1 MKQPYRLFVIL
12 AVLVMPFIAFAQ
24 DRNNDD
30 EVIKLDPRTSRFDA
44 VEGEVL
50 VKFRD
55 NAAVRMTTTR
65 SGEYQTCGIRAVDD
79 VLSSFGMEKVEQ
91 LCPANPTRSLRRSP
105 SYGGGEVVEHDMTKL
120 YRIRLNADDRQRS
133 YELIEQLKQC
143 GDIEYTEPNYIV
155 SALETVSSHPEFV
168 EGSVSR
174 REVEGK
180 GNNYPL
186 SIANC
191 QLSVDGGTRSGA
203 YFNAAAYTSEPMYS
217 TQWGIPAVRLPELW
231 AADTSSNTARKVIAI
246 IDTGVDTD
254 HPDLADNI
262 WTNPNESQTAN
273 GYDND
278 NNGYVDDLH
287 GWDFVNQTGI
297 MHDFNSHGT
306 HCAGIAAAVGT
317 NGIGMTGANPQAL
330 IMPLS
335 ALQSNGT
342 GDIATIIRAINYAA
356 RNGAD
361 VLSMSFGSYAY
372 SIALEQA
379 LAQAYQSAVL
389 VAAAGNDGYHIDPRC
404 CLDPAHAIWDGPMF
418 PAAFTFVLGV
428 QATQQSGGLTGFSNI
443 DCDGPTFSQFGEEQL
458 YNYELRAPGA
468 SIYSTVPNGGYRNYN
483 GTSMAC
489 PLVAG
494 GVSALLHAK
503 PYPTQEMLWGDLI
516 NYSGDNVDFK
526 AVYDAG
532 PAPAVLQFVAYEVCD
547 SSLGDGD
554 NRPDAGE
561 TMDIYPTIRTVWGA
575 TQDITLWIDFAEFE
589 DTTTIEFLQ
598 NNVDFGRSLSAYA
611 KGKSVNPIRMR
622 IADNVVDGRYV
633 KLVLHASSP
642 DAEEDLTFPF
652 TINVE
657 NGVELGGMITDTL
670 VLHADVHYIVT
681 HNLAITETGLL
692 IIEPGT
698 TLKFADNV
706 SISNS
711 GKIYAVGTQDSLI
724 TFTKRDLGVAWKG
737 IRLNYTDTLKYCIFE
752 YGIGSPNSDQAFLYG
767 QISSSAS
774 LINGYRVYQAPYI
787 ENSIIRNNRSGNL
800 TRNLIF
806 INSNMCDNNNY
817 SVEIMDILGFVQGY
831 TATAVL
837 FLPGLHQNV
846 NYVNNNSSGVAIR
859 FQNGGMQADNPFLTE
874 LYANIYGNKFSYNN
888 KEVEYYFDSNTARE
902 ISLNG
907 NIYLG
912 SVREDIVR
920 RRLYDFE
927 YPGSTTFGRIN
938 IDNMATRPVAEAHG
952 IVWKVEVNGH
962 DAQDELDSIPP
973 LGIGSHEFK
982 VYFNRAMDV
991 SVDPMIAMGV
1001 RPPYTQNPITQKGQ
1015 WSADSTIYTV
1025 MLSLTNKFTDGL
1037 NRIYVANARDN
1048 EHFEIPVEN
1057 TRFNVYV
1064 SAAGSLSSEFVA
1076 TPGLGKVDLEW
1087 NNNEVDYN
1095 DFLGYNMYRY
1105 IYDSLLVNR
1114 HYDSN
1119 CSCYV
1124 YDTVFAPTDTV
1135 MLNTSLIQDTLFTDY
1150 DVTPGQRYYYFYKV
1164 MRTDLTESVSP
1175 SKVVSTIPLSSVRGD
1190 ANGSMAVDVAD
1201 VVTTVNYITNQNPQ
1215 PFIFEAADVNA
1226 DGNINVLDIVG
1237 IINIILHPGRA
1248 TASEVATARY
1258 SIEDGILYVE
1268 TPVELGGVQFTFNMP
1283 HDNAIEVLAALN
1295 GFERVNSWVGD
1306 DQYMFMAYSMSGRKL
1321 SAGRH
1326 ALLRIGDAG
1335 IDEIILSDPYG
1346 NNVNAVFNVT
1356 SVDFVENMRIG
1367 EPYPNPFNSSVV
1379 IPFTVKFSESE
1390 EIEFVM
1396 TDAIGCVID
1405 TKNVGR
1411 YGNGSHEYTWTP
1423 SSELKPGIYFIET
1436 KSNGIV
1442 VNKAKVVCVK

>member
-143 GDIEYTEPNYIV
+143 GDIEYAEPNYIV
-155 SALETVSSHPEFV
+155 SALEATSSHPEHV
-168 EGSVSR
+168 EVSVSR
-174 REVEGK
+174 RDVEGK

-217 TQWGIPAVRLPELW
+217 TLWGIPAVRLPELW
-231 AADTSSNTARKVIAI
+231 AADTSSNTACKVIAI

-287 GWDFVNQTGI
+287 GWDFVNQTGDI
-297 MHDFNSHGT
+297 HDFNSHGT

-317 NGIGMTGANPQAL
+317 NGIGITGANPQAL
-330 IMPLS
+330 IMPLA

-361 VLSMSFGSYAY
+361 VLSMSFGTYAY

-389 VAAAGNDGYHIDPRC
+389 VAAAGNDALHIDPRC
-404 CLDPAHAIWDGPMF
+404 CLDPAHAMWDGPMF

-428 QATQQSGGLTGFSNI
+428 QATQQSGGLALFSNI

-547 SSLGDGD
+547 STLGDGD

-561 TMDIYPTIRTVWGA
+561 TLDIYPTIRTVWGA
-575 TQDITLWIDFAEFE
+575 TDNITLWIDFAEFE
-589 DTTTIEFLQ
+589 DNTTVEFLQ

-622 IADNVVDGRYV
+622 IADNVVDGRYIN
-633 KLVLHASSP
+633 LVLHASSP
-642 DAEEDLTFPF
+642 DAEEELAFPF
-652 TINVE
+652 SINVE
-657 NGVELGGMITDTL
+657 NGVELGGMIYDTV
-670 VLHADVHYIVT
+670 VLHPDVHYIVT
-681 HNLAITETGLL
+681 RNLAITETGLL

-698 TLKFADNV
+698 TLKFKDGV
-706 SISNS
+706 GISNS
-711 GKIYAVGTQDSLI
+711 GRIYAEGEPGNMI
-724 TFTKRDLGVAWKG
+724 TFTKSDFGIGWNG
-737 IRLNYTDTLKYCIFE
+737 IRFNKKDTLNYCIFE
-752 YGIGSPNSDQAFLYG
+752 YLDYNTLISYSYPDSIVSDE
-767 QISSSAS
+767 
-774 LINGYRVYQAPYI
+774 NHYI
-787 ENSIIRNNRSGNL
+787 EYMGIAQFYNVIIRNSDTYSGINVSLNSCNIINNFVRYATICNVHFLTNERKTWVVPDNRYVVAHYGSTGNNNIINNK
-800 TRNLIF
+800 TNHAAIDFAAHQDNYMAYDDVPFYNNIF
-806 INSNMCDNNNY
+806 SNNNY
-817 SVEIMDILGFVQGY
+817 D
-831 TATAVL
+831 
-837 FLPGLHQNV
+837 
-846 NYVNNNSSGVAIR
+846 
-859 FQNGGMQADNPFLTE
+859 
-874 LYANIYGNKFSYNN
+874 
-888 KEVEYYFDSNTARE
+888 
-902 ISLNG
+902 
-907 NIYLG
+907 IYLG
-912 SVREDIVR
+912 GDAVRNFTMCILPYLGSAKESVIRQHVD
-920 RRLYDFE
+920 DFE
-927 YPGSTTFGRIN
+927 RYGSETYVRLDLSN
-938 IDNMATRPVAEAHG
+938 ITTRPFPEAHG

-962 DAQDELDSIPP
+962 DAQDEFDSIPP
-973 LGIGSHEFK
+973 LGIGTHEFK
-982 VYFNRAMDV
+982 VYFNRAMDTAV
-991 SVDPMIAMGV
+991 TPMIAMGV
-1001 RPPYTQNPITQKGQ
+1001 RPPYTQNPITQKGH

-1025 MLSLTNKFTDGL
+1025 NLTLSNKFTDGL

-1048 EHFEIPVEN
+1048 EYFEIPVEN
-1057 TRFNVYV
+1057 MRFNVYV
-1064 SAAGSLSSEFVA
+1064 SAAGSLSNEFMA

-1105 IYDSLLVNR
+1105 VYDSVLTNY

-1119 CSCYV
+1119 YGGYV
-1124 YDTVFAPTDTV
+1124 YDTIFAPIDTV
-1135 MLNTSLIQDTLFTDY
+1135 MINTSLIQDTLFTDY

-1164 MRTDLTESVSP
+1164 MRTDLTESLSP

-1248 TASEVATARY
+1248 TASDVATARY
-1258 SIEDGILYVE
+1258 SIEDGILYVN
-1268 TPVELGGVQFTFNMP
+1268 TPVDLGGVQFTFNMP
-1283 HDNAIEVLAALN
+1283 HDNAIEVLEALN

-1306 DQYMFMAYSMSGRKL
+1306 DQYMFMAYSMSGKKL
-1321 SAGRH
+1321 TAGRH

-1335 IDEIILSDPYG
+1335 IDEIVLSDKYG
-1346 NNVNAVFNVT
+1346 NNVNAVFDVT

-1367 EPYPNPFNSSVV
+1367 EPYPNPFSNSVV

-1396 TDAIGCVID
+1396 TDAIGRVID

>member
-143 GDIEYTEPNYIV
+143 GDIEYAEPNYIV

-174 REVEGK
+174 RDVEGK

-389 VAAAGNDGYHIDPRC
+389 VAAAGNDALHIDPRC

-547 SSLGDGD
+547 STLGDGD

-561 TMDIYPTIRTVWGA
+561 TLDIYPTIRTVWGP
-575 TQDITLWIDFAEFE
+575 TQDITLWIDFDEFE

-598 NNVDFGRSLSAYA
+598 NNVEFGRSLSAYA

-622 IADNVVDGRYV
+622 IADNVVDGRFI

-642 DAEEDLTFPF
+642 DAEEDLAFPF

-657 NGVELGGMITDTL
+657 NGVEIGGMITEDMTL
-670 VLHADVHYIVT
+670 YPNVHYIVT
-681 HNLAITETGLL
+681 SLLAVPSHLTLTIL
-692 IIEPGT
+692 PGT
-698 TLKFADNV
+698 VIKFKDDTGIRCEGHINA
-706 SISNS
+706 I
-711 GKIYAVGTQDSLI
+711 GTPDSLI
-724 TFTKRDLGVAWKG
+724 VFTKTDLGQG
-737 IRLNYTDTLKYCIFE
+737 NFRNFSFPRTDTLKYVKFE
-752 YGIGSPNSDQAFLYG
+752 GF
-767 QISSSAS
+767 
-774 LINGYRVYQAPYI
+774 
-787 ENSIIRNNRSGNL
+787 
-800 TRNLIF
+800 
-806 INSNMCDNNNY
+806 NNNDGG
-817 SVEIMDILGFVQGY
+817 SGFSSCY
-831 TATAVL
+831 ENCL
-837 FLPGLHQNV
+837 FLNSRMGYPINHGYYNSCNIYNITANTGLHTGGELISCNIINNKMRRSDDDIVCYLPQIPSLNNCNTFS
-846 NYVNNNSSGVAIR
+846 NYFRGYYVSGVCNIGVNI
-859 FQNGGMQADNPFLTE
+859 FVSENPSYYGSTS
-874 LYANIYGNKFSYNN
+874 ANILKRSIVDINNPNIQYSYSM
-888 KEVEYYFDSNTARE
+888 VDLDSV
-902 ISLNG
+902 LQ
-907 NIYLG
+907 
-912 SVREDIVR
+912 
-920 RRLYDFE
+920 
-927 YPGSTTFGRIN
+927 
-938 IDNMATRPVAEAHG
+938 RPSAEAHG
-952 IVWKVEVNGH
+952 IVWKVEVNGY
-962 DAQDELDSIPP
+962 DAQDEFDSIPP
-973 LGIGSHEFK
+973 LGIGTHQFRI
-982 VYFNRAMDV
+982 YFNRAMDV

-1015 WSADSTIYTV
+1015 WNADSTIYTV
-1025 MLSLTNKFTDGL
+1025 NITLTNNFTDGL

-1057 TRFNVYV
+1057 MRFNVYV
-1064 SAAGSLSSEFVA
+1064 SAAGSLSSEFMA

-1248 TASEVATARY
+1248 TASDLATARY

-1283 HDNAIEVLAALN
+1283 HDNAIEVLEALN

-1306 DQYMFMAYSMSGRKL
+1306 DQYMFMAYSMSGKKL
-1321 SAGRH
+1321 TAGRH

-1335 IDEIILSDPYG
+1335 IDEIVLSDKYG
-1346 NNVNAVFNVT
+1346 NNVNAVFDVT

-1367 EPYPNPFNSSVV
+1367 EPYPNPFSNSVV

-1396 TDAIGCVID
+1396 TDAIGRVID

-1442 VNKAKVVCVK
+1442 VNKAKVVCVKY

>member
-1 MKQPYRLFVIL
+1 M
-12 AVLVMPFIAFAQ
+12 
-24 DRNNDD
+24 
-30 EVIKLDPRTSRFDA
+30 
-44 VEGEVL
+44 
-50 VKFRD
+50 
-55 NAAVRMTTTR
+55 
-65 SGEYQTCGIRAVDD
+65 
-79 VLSSFGMEKVEQ
+79 
-91 LCPANPTRSLRRSP
+91 
-105 SYGGGEVVEHDMTKL
+105 
-120 YRIRLNADDRQRS
+120 
-133 YELIEQLKQC
+133 
-143 GDIEYTEPNYIV
+143 
-155 SALETVSSHPEFV
+155 ETVSSHPEFV

-174 REVEGK
+174 RDVEGK

-217 TQWGIPAVRLPELW
+217 MQWGIPAVRLPELW

-262 WTNPNESQTAN
+262 WTNPNESATAN

-278 NNGYVDDLH
+278 NNGFVDDLH
-287 GWDFVNQTGI
+287 GWDFVNQTGDI
-297 MHDFNSHGT
+297 HDFNSHGT
-306 HCAGIAAAVGT
+306 HCAGIAAAVGD
-317 NGIGMTGANPQAL
+317 NGIGITGANPQAL
-330 IMPLS
+330 IMPV
-335 ALQSNGT
+335 AVMQSNGT
-342 GDIATIIRAINYAA
+342 GDIATIVRGINYAA

-361 VLSMSFGSYAY
+361 VLSMSFGTYAY

-389 VAAAGNDGYHIDPRC
+389 VAAAGNDGAVIDLRC
-404 CLDPAHAIWDGPMF
+404 NPFTPGPMF

-428 QATQQSGGLTGFSNI
+428 QATQQNPGLCGYRACFSNY
-443 DCDGPTFSQFGEEQL
+443 DCDGPTFSQFNEEQL
-458 YNYELRAPGA
+458 YNYELSAPGA
-468 SIYSTVPNGGYRNYN
+468 SIYSTVSNGGYRNYN

-547 SSLGDGD
+547 STFGDGD

-561 TMDIYPTIRTVWGA
+561 TLDIYPTIRTVWGA
-575 TQDITLWIDFAEFE
+575 TDSIRLWIDFDEFE
-589 DTTTIEFLQ
+589 DNTTIEFLQ
-598 NNVDFGRSLSAYA
+598 NNVDFGRSLSAYS

-622 IADNVVDGRYV
+622 IADNVVDGRYI
-633 KLVLHASSP
+633 KLVLHASCP
-642 DAEEDLTFPF
+642 NAEENLEFPF
-652 TINVE
+652 TIQVE
-657 NGVELGGMITDTL
+657 NGVELGGMISDTL
-670 VLHADVHYIVT
+670 ILYPDVHYIVT
-681 HNLAITETGLL
+681 RNLAIAETGLL

-698 TLKFADNV
+698 TLKFKDNV
-706 SISNS
+706 GISNS
-711 GKIYAVGTQDSLI
+711 GRIYAVGEPGNMI
-724 TFTKRDLGVAWKG
+724 TFTKTDLGLSWAG
-737 IRLNYTDTLKYCIFE
+737 LSLNFNDTLDYCTIE
-752 YGIGSPNSDQAFLYG
+752 YIYNSTRRC
-767 QISSSAS
+767 ISST
-774 LINGYRVYQAPYI
+774 IIENYNDYNGYVYEEKTAILSNIVFQYNAAIGVVTITPLYSSNLLYNHSRYSTLFTNLNI
-787 ENSIIRNNRSGNL
+787 MNNLSMSNGYYFRHNGN
-800 TRNLIF
+800 RP
-806 INSNMCDNNNY
+806 SNNNIIGNY
-817 SVEIMDILGFVQGY
+817 SEVVRDESWFSMIDIESEY
-831 TATAVL
+831 
-837 FLPGLHQNV
+837 
-846 NYVNNNSSGVAIR
+846 NNSYDSAFCCSNICS
-859 FQNGGMQADNPFLTE
+859 NNYKYT
-874 LYANIYGNKFSYNN
+874 LYCGSDLPKTILMR
-888 KEVEYYFDSNTARE
+888 VVP
-902 ISLNG
+902 
-907 NIYLG
+907 YLG
-912 SVREDIVR
+912 SALENIVR
-920 RRLYDFE
+920 KDIYDFE
-927 YPGSTTFGRIN
+927 YPGSDTYARLDLSN
-938 IDNMATRPVAEAHG
+938 ITTRPFSEAHG
-952 IVWKVEVNGH
+952 IVWKVEVNGY
-962 DAQDELDSIPP
+962 DAQDEFDSIAP
-973 LGIGSHEFK
+973 LGIGTHEFK
-982 VYFNRAMDV
+982 VYFNRAMDTAV
-991 SVDPMIAMGV
+991 TPMIAMGV
-1001 RPPYTQNPITQKGQ
+1001 RPPYTQNPITQKGH

-1025 MLSLTNKFTDGL
+1025 NLTLSNKFTDGL

-1048 EHFEIPVEN
+1048 EYFEIPVEN
-1057 TRFNVYV
+1057 MRFNVYV
-1064 SAAGSLSSEFVA
+1064 SAAGSLSNEFMA

-1105 IYDSLLVNR
+1105 VYDSVLTNY

-1119 CSCYV
+1119 YGGYV
-1124 YDTVFAPTDTV
+1124 YDTIFAPIDTV
-1135 MLNTSLIQDTLFTDY
+1135 MINTSLIQDTLFTDY

-1164 MRTDLTESVSP
+1164 MRTDLTESLSP

-1201 VVTTVNYITNQNPQ
+1201 VVTIVNYITNQNPQ
-1215 PFIFEAADVNA
+1215 PFIFEAADVNS
-1226 DGNINVLDIVG
+1226 DGTINVLDIVG

-1248 TASEVATARY
+1248 TASDVATARY
-1258 SIEDGILYVE
+1258 SIEDGILYVN
-1268 TPVELGGVQFTFNMP
+1268 TPVDLGGVQFTFNMP
-1283 HDNAIEVLAALN
+1283 HDNAIEVLEALN

-1306 DQYMFMAYSMSGRKL
+1306 DQYMFMAYSMSGKKL
-1321 SAGRH
+1321 TAGRH

-1335 IDEIILSDPYG
+1335 IDEIVLSDKYG
-1346 NNVNAVFNVT
+1346 NNVNAVFDVT

-1367 EPYPNPFNSSVV
+1367 EPYPNPFSNSVV

-1396 TDAIGCVID
+1396 TDAIGRVID

>member
-1 MKQPYRLFVIL
+1 MKQPYIFIILLAIL
-12 AVLVMPFIAFAQ
+12 ALPFVSVAQ

-55 NAAVRMTTTR
+55 NAAVRMSSTR
-65 SGEYQTCGIRAVDD
+65 SGEFQTCGIRAVDD

-105 SYGGGEVVEHDMTKL
+105 SYGGGMVVEHDMTKL
-120 YRIRLNADDRQRS
+120 YRIRLSADDRQRS

-143 GDIEYTEPNYIV
+143 GDIEYAEPNYIV
-155 SALETVSSHPEFV
+155 SALE
-168 EGSVSR
+168 SVPSNKNPR
-174 REVEGK
+174 SLSVAEGK
-180 GNNYPL
+180 GNISPL
-186 SIANC
+186 ST
-191 QLSVDGGTRSGA
+191 DGGSRSGT
-203 YFNAAAYTSEPMYS
+203 YFDPDTYTSEPMYS
-217 TQWGIPAVRLPELW
+217 MQWGIPAVRLPELW

-262 WTNPNESQTAN
+262 WTNPNESATAN

-278 NNGYVDDLH
+278 NNGFVDDLH

-297 MHDFNSHGT
+297 VHDFNSHGT
-306 HCAGIAAAVGT
+306 HCAGIAAAIGT
-317 NGIGMTGANPQAL
+317 NGIGITGANPQAL
-330 IMPLS
+330 IMPLA

-389 VAAAGNDGYHIDPRC
+389 VAAAGNDALHIDPRC

-428 QATQQSGGLTGFSNI
+428 QATQSNGDLTSFSNI

-458 YNYELRAPGA
+458 YNYELSAPGA
-468 SIYSTVPNGGYRNYN
+468 GIYSTVPNGGYRNYN

-547 SSLGDGD
+547 STLGDGD

-561 TMDIYPTIRTVWGA
+561 TLDIYPTIRTVWGA

-598 NNVDFGRSLSAYA
+598 NNVEFGRSLSAYA

-622 IADNVVDGRYV
+622 IADNVVDGRFI
-633 KLVLHASSP
+633 KLVLHATSP
-642 DAEEDLTFPF
+642 DAEEDLAFPF

-657 NGVELGGMITDTL
+657 NGVELGGMLYDTV
-670 VLHADVHYIVT
+670 VLHSDVHYIVT
-681 HNLAITETGLL
+681 RNLAIDRDALL

-698 TLKFADNV
+698 TLKFKDGV
-706 SISNS
+706 GLSNS
-711 GKIYAVGTQDSLI
+711 GRIYAAGTADSLI
-724 TFTKRDLGVAWKG
+724 TFTKTDLGQNWAGMV
-737 IRLNYTDTLKYCIFE
+737 LNVDDVFDYCVVEHIFKSGVNVSGAYREDSSRYMNGANHHYYTRTIF
-752 YGIGSPNSDQAFLYG
+752 
-767 QISSSAS
+767 
-774 LINGYRVYQAPYI
+774 R
-787 ENSIIRNNRSGNL
+787 NSILRNCRLPGVVTNVFSGISLSRCNLFDNTMVLGLADYTTSVETYGTISGNSL
-800 TRNLIF
+800 TYYH
-806 INSNMCDNNNY
+806 SP
-817 SVEIMDILGFVQGY
+817 SE
-831 TATAVL
+831 
-837 FLPGLHQNV
+837 
-846 NYVNNNSSGVAIR
+846 
-859 FQNGGMQADNPFLTE
+859 
-874 LYANIYGNKFSYNN
+874 SYNN
-888 KEVEYYFDSNTARE
+888 MINNLKVNYNGAVMGVMSSYLVFDSTLCRNNMY
-902 ISLNG
+902 SNLQF
-907 NIYLG
+907 NIRTQDDRATNYTFGITPYLG
-912 SVREDIVR
+912 SSCESIARQGV
-920 RRLYDFE
+920 YDFD
-927 YPGSTTFGRIN
+927 YPGSNTYGRVILSN
-938 IDNMATRPVAEAHG
+938 LTTRPFAEAHG
-952 IVWKVEVNGH
+952 IVWKVEVNGY
-962 DAQDELDSIPP
+962 DAQDEFDSIPP
-973 LGIGSHEFK
+973 LGIGTHQFR

-1015 WSADSTIYTV
+1015 WNADSTIYTV
-1025 MLSLTNKFTDGL
+1025 NITLTNNFTDGL

-1064 SAAGSLSSEFVA
+1064 SAAGSLSSEFMA

-1248 TASEVATARY
+1248 TASDVATARY
-1258 SIEDGILYVE
+1258 SIEDGILYVN
-1268 TPVELGGVQFTFNMP
+1268 TPVDLGGVQFTFNMP
-1283 HDNAIEVLAALN
+1283 HDNAIEVLETLN

-1306 DQYMFMAYSMSGRKL
+1306 DQYMFMAYSMSGKKL
-1321 SAGRH
+1321 TAGRH

-1335 IDEIILSDPYG
+1335 IDEIVLSDKYG
-1346 NNVNAVFNVT
+1346 NNVNAVFDVA

-1396 TDAIGCVID
+1396 TDAIGRVID

-1411 YGNGSHEYTWTP
+1411 YSNGSYEYTWTP

>member
-143 GDIEYTEPNYIV
+143 GDIEYAEPNYIV

-174 REVEGK
+174 RDVEGK

-191 QLSVDGGTRSGA
+191 QLSVDGGTRSGE

-217 TQWGIPAVRLPELW
+217 MQWGIPAVRLPELW

-278 NNGYVDDLH
+278 NNGFIDDLH
-287 GWDFVNQTGI
+287 GWDFVNQTGDI
-297 MHDFNSHGT
+297 HDFNSHGS
-306 HCAGIAAAVGT
+306 HCAGIAAAVGD

-335 ALQSNGT
+335 ALRSNGT

-361 VLSMSFGSYAY
+361 VLSMSFGSYTY

-389 VAAAGNDGYHIDPRC
+389 VAAAGNDALHIDPRC
-404 CLDPAHAIWDGPMF
+404 CPDPIHAIEDGPMF

-428 QATQQSGGLTGFSNI
+428 QATLQGGGLALFSNI

-458 YNYELRAPGA
+458 YNYELSAPGKD
-468 SIYSTVPNGGYRNYN
+468 IYSTVPNGGYRNYN

-494 GVSALLHAK
+494 GISALLHAK

-547 SSLGDGD
+547 STLGDGD
-554 NRPDAGE
+554 KRPDAGE
-561 TMDIYPTIRTVWGA
+561 TLDIYPTIRTVWGA
-575 TQDITLWIDFAEFE
+575 TDSIRLWVDFDEFE
-589 DTTTIEFLQ
+589 DNTTIEFLQ

-622 IADNVVDGRYV
+622 IADNVVDGRFI

-642 DAEEDLTFPF
+642 DAEEELVFPF
-652 TINVE
+652 TMQVENVVEIGGLLTENITLYPNVHYMMTGDIGIPEGMTLTIMPGTHIKSRVNECHIIDYYGKLCAKGIADSLIVLENVGIWNRTRIIDTLQYIDFVESPGQSQWAFFIGCNNVSGYMFNAERCNIYGISSGSECVHSNLIADYSNFAVYSGDYSITNCNFVRMNSE
-657 NGVELGGMITDTL
+657 NGVHIDYRGEHFQQQQIAPNFFGTSVEHL
-670 VLHADVHYIVT
+670 VRPWVY
-681 HNLAITETGLL
+681 EPFSGLVDL
-692 IIEPGT
+692 SAMLYRP
-698 TLKFADNV
+698 
-706 SISNS
+706 
-711 GKIYAVGTQDSLI
+711 DSL
-724 TFTKRDLGVAWKG
+724 
-737 IRLNYTDTLKYCIFE
+737 
-752 YGIGSPNSDQAFLYG
+752 
-767 QISSSAS
+767 
-774 LINGYRVYQAPYI
+774 
-787 ENSIIRNNRSGNL
+787 
-800 TRNLIF
+800 
-806 INSNMCDNNNY
+806 
-817 SVEIMDILGFVQGY
+817 
-831 TATAVL
+831 
-837 FLPGLHQNV
+837 
-846 NYVNNNSSGVAIR
+846 
-859 FQNGGMQADNPFLTE
+859 
-874 LYANIYGNKFSYNN
+874 
-888 KEVEYYFDSNTARE
+888 
-902 ISLNG
+902 
-907 NIYLG
+907 
-912 SVREDIVR
+912 
-920 RRLYDFE
+920 
-927 YPGSTTFGRIN
+927 
-938 IDNMATRPVAEAHG
+938 AHG
-952 IVWKVEVNGH
+952 IVWKVEVNGY
-962 DAQDELDSIPP
+962 DAQDEFDSIAP
-973 LGIGSHEFK
+973 LGIGTHEFK
-982 VYFNRAMDV
+982 VYFNRAMDTAV
-991 SVDPMIAMGV
+991 APMIAMGV
-1001 RPPYTQNPITQKGQ
+1001 RPPYTQNPITQKGH

-1025 MLSLTNKFTDGL
+1025 NLTLSNKFTDGL

-1048 EHFEIPVEN
+1048 EYFEIPVEN
-1057 TRFNVYV
+1057 MRFNVYV
-1064 SAAGSLSSEFVA
+1064 SAAGSLSSEFMA

-1124 YDTVFAPTDTV
+1124 YDTVFAPTDTL

-1164 MRTDLTESVSP
+1164 MRTDLTESVNP

-1215 PFIFEAADVNA
+1215 PFIFEAADVNS
-1226 DGNINVLDIVG
+1226 DGTINVLDIVG

-1248 TASEVATARY
+1248 TASDVATARY
-1258 SIEDGILYVE
+1258 SIEDGILYVN
-1268 TPVELGGVQFTFNMP
+1268 TPVDLGGVQFTFNMP
-1283 HDNAIEVLAALN
+1283 HDNAIEVLEALN

-1306 DQYMFMAYSMSGRKL
+1306 DHYMFMAYSMSGRKL

-1335 IDEIILSDPYG
+1335 IDEIVLSDKYG
-1346 NNVNAVFNVT
+1346 NNVNAVFDVT

-1367 EPYPNPFNSSVV
+1367 EPYPNPFSNSVV

-1396 TDAIGCVID
+1396 TDAIGRVID

>member
-44 VEGEVL
+44 AEGEVL

-55 NAAVRMTTTR
+55 NTAVRMTTTR

-143 GDIEYTEPNYIV
+143 GDIEYAEPNYIV
-155 SALETVSSHPEFV
+155 SALETVSSHPEPS
-168 EGSVSR
+168 EGS
-174 REVEGK
+174 
-180 GNNYPL
+180 NYPL
-186 SIANC
+186 ST
-191 QLSVDGGTRSGA
+191 DGGTRSGE

-278 NNGYVDDLH
+278 NNGFVDDLH

-389 VAAAGNDGYHIDPRC
+389 VAAAGNDALHIDPRC

-547 SSLGDGD
+547 STLGDGD

-561 TMDIYPTIRTVWGA
+561 TLDIYPTIRTVWGA

-598 NNVDFGRSLSAYA
+598 NNVEFGRSLSAYA
-611 KGKSVNPIRMR
+611 NGKSVNPIRMR
-622 IADNVVDGRYV
+622 IADNVVDGRYI
-633 KLVLHASSP
+633 KLILHASSP
-642 DAEEDLTFPF
+642 DAEEELAFPF

-657 NGVELGGMITDTL
+657 NGVEIGGIVMEDMTL
-670 VLHADVHYIVT
+670 YPNVHYIVT
-681 HNLAITETGLL
+681 SNLAVPDGVTLTIL
-692 IIEPGT
+692 PGT
-698 TLKFADNV
+698 TLTFKENV
-706 SISNS
+706 GMAMSENS
-711 GKIYAVGTQDSLI
+711 KLIAKGTVDSLI
-724 TFTKRDLGVAWKG
+724 TFTSANMSVRCNNLIFNNVDTIEYVAFTDMYYDNGAVASYFIYSKMTMINCIVDNIICGYPYILKG
-737 IRLNYTDTLKYCIFE
+737 PQKLIKTNMINIQSSTMGLLFHNENYHNAIYDAPI
-752 YGIGSPNSDQAFLYG
+752 AFNCNISGYKTRRNNEFWWFPFPAYN
-767 QISSSAS
+767 QISSCNIIDNSRYDGKCVS
-774 LINGYRVYQAPYI
+774 LAYKYNSPMVISLENPSYFGSSSENIVRESVYDMNHDLGYVHFDI
-787 ENSIIRNNRSGNL
+787 SNIL
-800 TRNLIF
+800 TR
-806 INSNMCDNNNY
+806 
-817 SVEIMDILGFVQGY
+817 
-831 TATAVL
+831 
-837 FLPGLHQNV
+837 P
-846 NYVNNNSSGVAIR
+846 
-859 FQNGGMQADNPFLTE
+859 
-874 LYANIYGNKFSYNN
+874 
-888 KEVEYYFDSNTARE
+888 DS
-902 ISLNG
+902 L
-907 NIYLG
+907 
-912 SVREDIVR
+912 
-920 RRLYDFE
+920 
-927 YPGSTTFGRIN
+927 
-938 IDNMATRPVAEAHG
+938 AHG
-952 IVWKVEVNGH
+952 IVWKVEVNGY
-962 DAQDELDSIPP
+962 DAQDEFDSIPP
-973 LGIGSHEFK
+973 LGIGTHQFR

-1015 WSADSTIYTV
+1015 WSSDSTIYTV

-1057 TRFNVYV
+1057 MRFNVYV
-1064 SAAGSLSSEFVA
+1064 SAAGSLSSEFMA

-1124 YDTVFAPTDTV
+1124 YDTVFAPTDTL

-1396 TDAIGCVID
+1396 TDAIGRVID

-1411 YGNGSHEYTWTP
+1411 YGNGSHEYSWTP

>member
-1 MKQPYRLFVIL
+1 MKQPYRLFAIL

-30 EVIKLDPRTSRFDA
+30 EVIKLDPGTSRFDA

-143 GDIEYTEPNYIV
+143 GDIEYAEPNYIV
-155 SALETVSSHPEFV
+155 SALETVSSHPGPS
-168 EGSVSR
+168 EGS
-174 REVEGK
+174 
-180 GNNYPL
+180 NYPL
-186 SIANC
+186 ST
-191 QLSVDGGTRSGA
+191 DGGTRSGA

-262 WTNPNESQTAN
+262 WTNPNESSTAN

-278 NNGYVDDLH
+278 NNGFVDDLH

-404 CLDPAHAIWDGPMF
+404 CPDPAHAMWDGPMF

-458 YNYELRAPGA
+458 YNYELSAPGA

-547 SSLGDGD
+547 STLGDGD

-561 TMDIYPTIRTVWGA
+561 TLDIYPTIRTVWGP
-575 TQDITLWIDFAEFE
+575 TQDITLWIDFDEFE

-598 NNVDFGRSLSAYA
+598 NNVEFGRSLSAYA

-622 IADNVVDGRYV
+622 IADNVADGRYI

-642 DAEEDLTFPF
+642 DAEEDLAFPF

-657 NGVELGGMITDTL
+657 NGVEIGGIVLEDMTL
-670 VLHADVHYIVT
+670 YPDVHYIVT
-681 HNLAITETGLL
+681 SNLAVPDGVTLTIL
-692 IIEPGT
+692 PGT
-698 TLKFADNV
+698 TLKFKEGIGM
-706 SISNS
+706 SMSTNS
-711 GKIYAVGTQDSLI
+711 RLVANGVVDSLI
-724 TFTKRDLGVAWKG
+724 TFTGDQNCGNFIFNNRDTVEYVEFKN
-737 IRLNYTDTLKYCIFE
+737 ILNGRSSGGSSMVDSRMLMKNCIFDNINCHS
-752 YGIGSPNSDQAFLYG
+752 YYPISGCFDQTNIYNIYSFYSYVYPESRSRLYNCNC
-767 QISSSAS
+767 S
-774 LINGYRVYQAPYI
+774 LNRAGRLGTNDWYH
-787 ENSIIRNNRSGNL
+787 SII
-800 TRNLIF
+800 
-806 INSNMCDNNNY
+806 
-817 SVEIMDILGFVQGY
+817 
-831 TATAVL
+831 
-837 FLPGLHQNV
+837 
-846 NYVNNNSSGVAIR
+846 
-859 FQNGGMQADNPFLTE
+859 
-874 LYANIYGNKFSYNN
+874 SYNN
-888 KEVEYYFDSNTARE
+888 IYSCNIIGNTSAEKGIVSLAPYYSSPCVITVQDPSYFGASKEAV
-902 ISLNG
+902 
-907 NIYLG
+907 
-912 SVREDIVR
+912 VRET
-920 RRLYDFE
+920 LYD
-927 YPGSTTFGRIN
+927 IN
-938 IDNMATRPVAEAHG
+938 HNLGYAHYDLSNMLTKPDSLAHG
-952 IVWKVEVNGH
+952 IVWKVEVNGY
-962 DAQDELDSIPP
+962 DAQDEFDSIPP
-973 LGIGSHEFK
+973 LGIGTHQFR

-1015 WSADSTIYTV
+1015 WNADSTIYTV
-1025 MLSLTNKFTDGL
+1025 NITLTNNFTDGL

-1064 SAAGSLSSEFVA
+1064 SAAGSLSSEFMA

-1248 TASEVATARY
+1248 TASDVATARY
-1258 SIEDGILYVE
+1258 SIEDGILYVN
-1268 TPVELGGVQFTFNMP
+1268 TPVDLGGVQFTFNMP
-1283 HDNAIEVLAALN
+1283 HDNAIEVLETLN

-1306 DQYMFMAYSMSGRKL
+1306 DQYMFMAYSMSGKKL
-1321 SAGRH
+1321 TAGRH

-1335 IDEIILSDPYG
+1335 IDEIVLSDKYG
-1346 NNVNAVFNVT
+1346 NNVNAVFDVA

-1396 TDAIGCVID
+1396 TDAIGRVID